1 MNERQGVHPAR
12 PRPDV
17 ARQAQKVAALI
28 VAARRHLA
36 ANSMIDLSALEG
48 KVRTLCDAAG
58 DAPAKDAEEIRCS
71 IAAIVKNLDRLTAE
85 LTAQR
90 DQVLGKIENT
100 LRRQANDAYGDTT

>member
-1 MNERQGVHPAR
+1 MNEQLGVHPAK
-12 PRPDV
+12 PRPDL
-17 ARQAQKVAALI
+17 ARQAEKVAALI

-58 DAPAKDAEEIRCS
+58 EAPAKDAEEIRCS
-71 IAAIVKNLDRLTAE
+71 IAAILKNLDQLTAE

-90 DQVLGKIENT
+90 DQILGKIET
-100 LRRQANDAYGDTT
+100 ALRRQANDAYGDTT